1 MQTPYT
7 PIQMDELREAFE
19 RLSIHSSEPPAPPV
33 SRPVG
38 HASSFGAS
46 TPIEH
51 GMKLDFVKTP
61 DEHVAEIGKPEN
73 GPQAVNASPCLPIA
87 STNVDF
93 MDFSSPLSASSAVS
107 DSENESLNTSTTIPW
122 FDDYTALVEY
132 AYSPSSQPEALSPST
147 VPTTPTLESTPSEE
161 TLSTQDPGITQTPPT
176 MEGSWE
182 DNLLATLTS
191 SIFAPQD
198 LDALLAADANEN
210 ANRQTPKVH
219 ITNTS
224 PHQDPRFRLHMRK
237 SSYNFSP
244 PVPNSVRK
252 HNVSLEPFFWEDFQ
266 PRLTPRQIW
275 AGFAYA
281 MPSRQMYGMTH
292 PVLTS
297 GRLPCFVLRERSRE
311 KEERKRGSGAPD
323 AGSRGMSAR

>member
-191 SIFAPQD
+191 SIFAPKIS
-198 LDALLAADANEN
+198 
-210 ANRQTPKVH
+210 TPSSPPTPTRTPIAKPPRS
-219 ITNTS
+219 TS
-224 PHQDPRFRLHMRK
+224 PIHLRTRTHDSDFTCGKAVTTSRHPYQTRFANTTCH
-237 SSYNFSP
+237 SS
-244 PVPNSVRK
+244 
-252 HNVSLEPFFWEDFQ
+252 
-266 PRLTPRQIW
+266 
-275 AGFAYA
+275 
-281 MPSRQMYGMTH
+281 PS
-292 PVLTS
+292 S
-297 GRLPCFVLRERSRE
+297 GRIFNPVSRRGRSGLDLRTRCP
-311 KEERKRGSGAPD
+311 RGKCMG
-323 AGSRGMSAR
+323 